1 MKNDILNKSLLELEE
16 WTWLRQPSGDDLQS
30 DRLTMELDCL
40 SKKKLCDYN
49 NSDIYLAVSQEK
61 GLRFT
66 LPLAIR
72 LIEDEILIECEFYE
86 GDLLKAVLQ
95 VSPEYYQNNATD
107 FIKVASIVSLTDN
120 LRIMSEYDGNR
131 ELRRLFENW
140 SDYRQSYW
148 LRIITK
154 DYAQPIDSVKKFI
167 CHAVSDDISTNV
179 EFGDY
184 IEYWKWPE
192 QGELTVIL
200 TTVIPFDIL
209 RGRIAREWVAA
220 DRIGNSFVANS
231 RMVEI
236 NHDQIDWISIDLWI
250 N

>member
-1 MKNDILNKSLLELEE
+1 MKNDILNKSLLELGE
-16 WTWLRQPSGDDLQS
+16 WIWLRQPIGDDLQS

-40 SKKKLCDYN
+40 SKKKLCDYS

-72 LIEDEILIECEFYE
+72 LIEDDILIECEFYS

-95 VSPEYYQNNATD
+95 VSQEYYQNNATD
-107 FIKVASIVSLTDN
+107 FIKVASIVSLTNN

-148 LRIITK
+148 LRIFTK
-154 DYAQPIDSVKKFI
+154 DYTQPIDSVREFI
-167 CHAVSDDISTNV
+167 CHAVSDDMSANV

-184 IEYWKWPE
+184 IKYWKWPE
-192 QGELTVIL
+192 QGELTAML
-200 TTVIPFDIL
+200 ATVIPFDIL
-209 RGRIAREWVAA
+209 RGRIARQWVAG

-231 RMVEI
+231 RIVEI

>member
-1 MKNDILNKSLLELEE
+1 MKNEILNKSLLELGE

-40 SKKKLCDYN
+40 SKKKLCDYS

-72 LIEDEILIECEFYE
+72 LIEDDILIECEFYE
-86 GDLLKAVLQ
+86 GDLLKALLQ
-95 VSPEYYQNNATD
+95 VSQEYYQNNTPD
-107 FIKVASIVSLTDN
+107 FIKVASIVSLKDN
-120 LRIMSEYDGNR
+120 LRIMSEYNGNR
-131 ELRRLFENW
+131 ELKRLFEKW

-154 DYAQPIDSVKKFI
+154 DYTQPIDGVKGFI
-167 CHAVSDDISTNV
+167 CHAVSDDMSADV

-184 IEYWKWPE
+184 TEYWKWPK
-192 QGELTVIL
+192 QGTLLTML
-200 TTVIPFDIL
+200 TTIIPFDIL
-209 RGRIAREWVAA
+209 RSRIAHEWVAA

-231 RMVEI
+231 RIVKI
-236 NHDQIDWISIDLWI
+236 NYNQIDWISIDLAD
-250 N
+250 

>member
-1 MKNDILNKSLLELEE
+1 MKNEILNKSLLELGE
-16 WTWLRQPSGDDLQS
+16 WTWLRQPSDDDLQS

-40 SKKKLCDYN
+40 SKKKVCDYR

-72 LIEDEILIECEFYE
+72 LIEDDILIECEFYE

-107 FIKVASIVSLTDN
+107 FIKVASIVSLKDN
-120 LRIMSEYDGNR
+120 RRIMSEYDGNR

-140 SDYRQSYW
+140 SDYQQSYW

-154 DYAQPIDSVKKFI
+154 DYTQPIAGVKKFI
-167 CHAVSDDISTNV
+167 YHAVSDDMSADV
-179 EFGDY
+179 KFGDY
-184 IEYWKWPE
+184 TEYWKWPE
-192 QGELTVIL
+192 QGTLLTML
-200 TTVIPFDIL
+200 TTIIPFDIL
-209 RGRIAREWVAA
+209 RSRIAHEWVAA

-231 RMVEI
+231 RIVKI
-236 NHDQIDWISIDLWI
+236 NYNQIDWISIDLAD
-250 N
+250 